1 MEGEQGRGL
10 GDVGSPPRAGC
21 NLVSFPSTD
30 TLCSQETHWL
40 ELAWWGGA
48 ELIVDWSMASSSQC
62 VFWLQRVSVLGKGS
76 PGCSQR
82 EAGFT
87 SPSPGLLPFHCG
99 LRSKGLL

>member
-10 GDVGSPPRAGC
+10 GDVGSPPHAGC

-48 ELIVDWSMASSSQC
+48 ELIVDWSM
-62 VFWLQRVSVLGKGS
+62 VGGGL
-76 PGCSQR
+76 
-82 EAGFT
+82 EHGFGGPPENPH
-87 SPSPGLLPFHCG
+87 SRAP
-99 LRSKGLL
+99 

>member
-10 GDVGSPPRAGC
+10 GDVGSPPRAAC

-48 ELIVDWSMASSSQC
+48 ELIVDWSMERSVGLSFSFATSPVKASS
-62 VFWLQRVSVLGKGS
+62 L
-76 PGCSQR
+76 
-82 EAGFT
+82 
-87 SPSPGLLPFHCG
+87 
-99 LRSKGLL
+99 